1 MLFFSY
7 PGSGSALLLKEA
19 KDVRMPKECSPTVM
33 WSMRWICE
41 TVLVSVMRWLPL
53 NYRFGFSFLLINCDD
68 FLFPFGG
75 LAYMA
80 HYCSSKGSPIMVVY
94 NSHKG

>member
-1 MLFFSY
+1 MS
-7 PGSGSALLLKEA
+7 
-19 KDVRMPKECSPTVM
+19 ECQKCFPTVM

-53 NYRFGFSFLLINCDD
+53 NYRFGFSFLLKNCDD
-68 FLFPFGG
+68 FLFP
-75 LAYMA
+75 LEALHMA
-80 HYCSSKGSPIMVVY
+80 HYCSRKGSPIMVVY